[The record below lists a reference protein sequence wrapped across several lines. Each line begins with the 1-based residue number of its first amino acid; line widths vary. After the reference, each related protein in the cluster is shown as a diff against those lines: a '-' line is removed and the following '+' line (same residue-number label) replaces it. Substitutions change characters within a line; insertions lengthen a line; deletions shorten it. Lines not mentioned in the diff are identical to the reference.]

1 MGRDMV
7 NLVVR
12 PIVVSGPSGSGK
24 STLLNRLFES
34 HPGKFGFSVSRSCLI
49 NLEFILDTSRAPRAG
64 EQNGREYH
72 FVPREEF
79 EKLVAEGKFIE
90 HTQCTSYYCEA
101 DEVSSNY
108 YGTTIAAVEAVGQTG
123 KICILDIEMDV
134 RTRLSSLIAG
144 RQKYKENKS

>member
-1 MGRDMV
+1 MGYDMV

-24 STLLNRLFES
+24 STLLNRLFEC
-34 HPGKFGFSVSRSCLI
+34 HPGKFGFSVSRSCLL

-64 EQNGREYH
+64 EQNAREYH
-72 FVPREEF
+72 FVSREEF
-79 EKLVAEGKFIE
+79 ENLVTKGKFLE
-90 HTQCTSYYCEA
+90 HTQCTSTYYET
-101 DEVSSNY
+101 DKVSSNY

-123 KICILDIEMDV
+123 KTCILDIDMDV
-134 RTRLSSLIAG
+134 RTCLSSLIAG

>member
-1 MGRDMV
+1 MV
-7 NLVVR
+7 NSVVR

-24 STLLNRLFES
+24 STLLNRLFER

-49 NLEFILDTSRAPRAG
+49 TLEFTLDTNRAPRAG

-72 FVPREEF
+72 FVSRGEF
-79 EKLVAEGKFIE
+79 EKLVAEGQFIE
-90 HTQCTSYYCEA
+90 HTQCTSHGSGA

-123 KICILDIEMDV
+123 KTCILDIEMDV
-134 RTRLSSLIAG
+134 RTCLSSLISG
-144 RQKYKENKS
+144 CQKCKENKS